1 MVGGLL
7 TAILF
12 KLLLSREGGGGRR
25 RETEKRTQ
33 DISTFVYLEIFTNL
47 AKLNPREKIFFL

>member
-12 KLLLSREGGGGRR
+12 KLLLSREGGGGDQGQKSERKIYPR
-25 RETEKRTQ
+25 
-33 DISTFVYLEIFTNL
+33 LFT
-47 AKLNPREKIFFL
+47 

>member
-12 KLLLSREGGGGRR
+12 KLLLSREGGGG

>member
-12 KLLLSREGGGGRR
+12 KLLLSREGGGDERQKSER
-25 RETEKRTQ
+25 K
-33 DISTFVYLEIFTNL
+33 IY
-47 AKLNPREKIFFL
+47 PRLFI

>member
-12 KLLLSREGGGGRR
+12 KLLLSREEGGRR

>member
-12 KLLLSREGGGGRR
+12 KLLLSREGGGGR

>member
-12 KLLLSREGGGGRR
+12 KLLLSREGGVGGDERQKSER
-25 RETEKRTQ
+25 K
-33 DISTFVYLEIFTNL
+33 IY
-47 AKLNPREKIFFL
+47 PRLFI